1 MNRRDAGFALLLGP
15 LVIGAAP
22 LAALAQQAGK
32 VFRIGYLSAP
42 TRASVEGVL
51 DAFLRK
57 LRELGWVEGK
67 NLMIEY
73 RWAEGK
79 VERLPELAAEL
90 VRLKVDL
97 IVAPAASAA
106 RAAKNATSTIPI
118 VMIFPIDPV
127 RSGLV
132 KSLRQPEGNVTGTTS
147 ALGNEITGKQL
158 QILTEA
164 VPHASRVAILWNSS
178 APESAVQVKEAEAAA
193 PSLRLRLQ
201 AVPARGLEDFDGA
214 FAAMARERA
223 EALLVC
229 NDSTFLVHRARIAE
243 LALKGKLPT
252 MCSYREF
259 VESGSLMAYAVNMSD
274 FIGRSAFYV
283 DRILKGAK
291 PADLPVEQPTKFELV
306 FNLKT
311 AKALG
316 LTLPPSLLQRAD
328 DVIR

>member
-1 MNRRDAGFALLLGP
+1 MNRRDASIALLLGP
-15 LVIGAAP
+15 LAIGAAP
-22 LAALAQQAGK
+22 RAADAQEPRK
-32 VFRIGYLSAP
+32 VYRIGYLSAP
-42 TRASVEGVL
+42 TRQSVEGVL

-57 LRELGWVEGK
+57 LRELGWVEGQ
-67 NLMIEY
+67 NLVIEY

-79 VERLPELAAEL
+79 IERLPDLAAEL

-97 IVAPAASAA
+97 IVAPAGSAA
-106 RAAKNATSTIPI
+106 LAAQNATSSIPI

-132 KSLRQPEGNVTGTTS
+132 KSLRRPEGNVTGTTS

-164 VPHASRVAILWNSS
+164 IPSASRVAILWNSS
-178 APESAVQVKEAEAAA
+178 APESAIQVKEAEAAA
-193 PSLRLRLQ
+193 ASMRIRLQ
-201 AVPARGLEDFDGA
+201 AVPARGSEDLDGA

-223 EALLVC
+223 EALLVS

-243 LALKGKLPT
+243 LALKRRLPT

-274 FIGRSAFYV
+274 FIGRAAVYV

-306 FNLKT
+306 INLKT